1 MKLTATITKPYLT
14 SKYKVQ
20 ISDEQGHSYT
30 KEEPLFIESVLA
42 RFDSTF
48 LLTAKIRAQSAMKS
62 IYKSEKYTPKVYKVA
77 LDDWEC

>member
-1 MKLTATITKPYLT
+1 MKLTATITKPHPT
-14 SKYKVQ
+14 SKYQVQ

-30 KEEPLFIESVLA
+30 KEQPMFIKNVEA
-42 RFDSTF
+42 KFECTF
-48 LLTAKIRAQSAMKS
+48 LLIAKIRAQSAMKS